1 MGDRCYLEVYVATVH
16 VERFSQI
23 VFGESAIEAGFE
35 HDSGAMFVA
44 DEQANYGLCDELQ
57 KAAKAGCIFEGS
69 HGPGTSYGPAR
80 FAAYGGEIVYL
91 ETDHNGEPMVLINW
105 AWLDDRK
112 DEPLIQERDLQHATR
127 WKETIGKVNAVSEY
141 LMEMEAQKREARRKV
156 GWK

>member
-1 MGDRCYLEVYVATVH
+1 
-16 VERFSQI
+16 
-23 VFGESAIEAGFE
+23 
-35 HDSGAMFVA
+35 
-44 DEQANYGLCDELQ
+44 
-57 KAAKAGCIFEGS
+57 
-69 HGPGTSYGPAR
+69 
-80 FAAYGGEIVYL
+80 
-91 ETDHNGEPMVLINW
+91 MVLINW